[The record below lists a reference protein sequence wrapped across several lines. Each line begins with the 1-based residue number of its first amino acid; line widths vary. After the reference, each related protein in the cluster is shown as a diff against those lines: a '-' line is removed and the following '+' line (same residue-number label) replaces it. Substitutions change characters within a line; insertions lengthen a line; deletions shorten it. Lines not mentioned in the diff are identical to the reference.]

1 MMFHSDDMFLLMLLI
16 ALVICLYVFV
26 DMRKR

>member
-16 ALVICLYVFV
+16 ALVICLYIFV
-26 DMRKR
+26 DMRKK